1 MLLDYIENIDYIEQ
15 HRVEY
20 NKLRNIVQRKIKTAK
35 KEFVRGTIEDNK
47 HSIKKLW
54 KTLKGLGMGAKTKA
68 QNVNIGLLDEKN
80 EICFEKSF
88 VANKFNTFF
97 CEVASKLVE
106 LLPPYQA
113 INKVDLRNFYSKC
126 NVKDNMF
133 KFSVVSEEEI
143 CKLLTAINP
152 CKATG
157 QDGISA
163 KFIRDSAQVI
173 TESIAYIINLSLAQS
188 KVPNEFKTA
197 RVIPLYKKGE
207 KCKEGNYRPVS
218 ILPVISKVFEKV
230 VFNQVNVYLT
240 CHDLLYN
247 NQSGFRKHHSTDTA
261 LISLCDKIRYDTDGG
276 NVTGVILLDL
286 QKAYDTVN
294 HSILLDK
301 LSVIGMDE
309 KSVEWFESYLRDRS
323 QFVELGGTA
332 SSNKNITCG
341 VPQGSILGPL
351 LFLIYNDMCKAIDDT
366 CNLYLYADDS
376 ALAVSGKNII
386 EIEKCLNTNINNIS
400 VWLQENRLSLH
411 LGKTECILFGS
422 KGKLNKLPE
431 LNIVCNNV
439 KIMNTTCVKYL
450 GANLDCHL
458 SGVSMYESVIKKIN
472 NSIKFLYRKM
482 SFYVLKLVKCW

>member
-1 MLLDYIENIDYIEQ
+1 MYTFGLTPLIDEPSRVTSTSSSIIDLICVSHTDNVLQSGVLPFGLSDHCITYCTRKVPKQFFGTHNTVKVRSLKNYTCEKFINELRKIDWFQVLNCENVDTAWQNFKVLFVHVIDVVAPVKQVRTKQSSELWFSSDIIDSISKRDIAFRLYRKHRDEQ

-54 KTLKGLGMGAKTKA
+54 KALKGLGMGAKTKA

-143 CKLLTAINP
+143 CKLLSAINP

-157 QDGISA
+157 QDGIST

-173 TESIAYIINLSLAQS
+173 TEPITYIINLSLAQS

-207 KCKEGNYRPVS
+207 KCKE
-218 ILPVISKVFEKV
+218 
-230 VFNQVNVYLT
+230 
-240 CHDLLYN
+240 
-247 NQSGFRKHHSTDTA
+247 
-261 LISLCDKIRYDTDGG
+261 
-276 NVTGVILLDL
+276 
-286 QKAYDTVN
+286 
-294 HSILLDK
+294 
-301 LSVIGMDE
+301 
-309 KSVEWFESYLRDRS
+309 
-323 QFVELGGTA
+323 
-332 SSNKNITCG
+332 
-341 VPQGSILGPL
+341 
-351 LFLIYNDMCKAIDDT
+351 
-366 CNLYLYADDS
+366 
-376 ALAVSGKNII
+376 
-386 EIEKCLNTNINNIS
+386 
-400 VWLQENRLSLH
+400 
-411 LGKTECILFGS
+411 
-422 KGKLNKLPE
+422 
-431 LNIVCNNV
+431 
-439 KIMNTTCVKYL
+439 
-450 GANLDCHL
+450 
-458 SGVSMYESVIKKIN
+458 
-472 NSIKFLYRKM
+472 
-482 SFYVLKLVKCW
+482 